1 MARTNTG
8 TMHHP
13 AAKLST
19 RLHGPS
25 KAEGGERSEVP
36 MPFHNT
42 DFSAGT
48 YHVLRSTSNICQTL
62 APWYDSGER
71 YMLTLSRQ
79 MTVEGA
85 VPLAPGLNAK
95 VVCRRSA
102 RGKGYRIPY
111 RKYSSP
117 KKLRMFADVRLRTS
131 SLTAPSSRQLVD
143 SSSI

>member
-25 KAEGGERSEVP
+25 KAEGGERPEVP

-42 DFSAGT
+42 DFFAGT
-48 YHVLRSTSNICQTL
+48 YPVLRSTSNICQTL

-71 YMLTLSRQ
+71 HMLTLSRQ
-79 MTVEGA
+79 MTVERSRA
-85 VPLAPGLNAK
+85 LSPGVECK
-95 VVCRRSA
+95 SCV
-102 RGKGYRIPY
+102 
-111 RKYSSP
+111 
-117 KKLRMFADVRLRTS
+117 
-131 SLTAPSSRQLVD
+131 
-143 SSSI
+143 